1 MAHNHGNE
9 YQLKIVREDETEE
22 LGRWM
27 TSEEQVAQAMA
38 AVHRPQVKAYWLRER
53 NVLCPN
59 CLDKEQRI
67 VEYPLTDIPCPRYSP
82 HDSRYL
88 LAVGSK
94 DPYAAP
100 AATRPPVPAPA
111 ARPPVPTATAKPAKP
126 TEKALLKKGAKRAT
140 PKEAVKKASA

>member
-22 LGRWM
+22 LSGWM

-100 AATRPPVPAPA
+100 AATPPPVPAPA
-111 ARPPVPTATAKPAKP
+111 ARPPVTTATAKPAKP
-126 TEKALLKKGAKRAT
+126 TEKALLKKGAKRTT